1 MECQP
6 QSSPPEPCPLYW
18 SCQISRGHSIKSE
31 FQISKKCM
39 GSLNDYLLLTHTHTR
54 THTHTHTHILT
65 GACMRT
71 CKPGPVISEAGLPTP
86 RDAYRRAQRAGA
98 CSPRAVGSG
107 LSRPAQTQ
115 PLLWEGPSFSDP
127 RRDSGLGRGAG
138 RQSSLPNFSI
148 CLGFGDETASGMEC
162 LELPFP
168 RCPAIDPSPP

>member
-39 GSLNDYLLLTHTHTR
+39 GSLNDYLLLTHTHT
-54 THTHTHTHILT
+54 HTHTHILT
-65 GACMRT
+65 GACMCS
-71 CKPGPVISEAGLPTP
+71 CKPGPVISEAGLPTH
-86 RDAYRRAQRAGA
+86 RDTYRRAQRAGA
-98 CSPRAVGSG
+98 CSPRPWDWGSPD
-107 LSRPAQTQ
+107 LPRPSLFP

-127 RRDSGLGRGAG
+127 RQDSGLGRGAG
-138 RQSSLPNFSI
+138 RQSSLPNSSI

-168 RCPAIDPSPP
+168 QRPAIDPSPL